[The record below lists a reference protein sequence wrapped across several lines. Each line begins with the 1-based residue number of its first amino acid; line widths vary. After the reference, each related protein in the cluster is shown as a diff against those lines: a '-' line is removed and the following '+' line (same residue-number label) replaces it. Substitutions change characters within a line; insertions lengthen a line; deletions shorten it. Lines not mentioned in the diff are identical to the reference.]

1 MAGTHGTKTTMAT
14 PKEKNDATTQSTT
27 SISMKMCPELK
38 EFYERHGLD
47 GAEQLVLNASQHAPS
62 RFIRLNP
69 RYDKQATLR
78 LLEVCFEYWFVVIV
92 VSRLNDGISCFAFW
106 LFVSDRT
113 W

>member
-1 MAGTHGTKTTMAT
+1 MAT
-14 PKEKNDATTQSTT
+14 SKEKDNRPTTQSET
-27 SISMKMCPELK
+27 SSSMKMCPELK

-47 GAEQLVLNASQHAPS
+47 GAEQLVLDASQHAPS

-92 VSRLNDGISCFAFW
+92 VQCLNG
-106 LFVSDRT
+106 
-113 W
+113 